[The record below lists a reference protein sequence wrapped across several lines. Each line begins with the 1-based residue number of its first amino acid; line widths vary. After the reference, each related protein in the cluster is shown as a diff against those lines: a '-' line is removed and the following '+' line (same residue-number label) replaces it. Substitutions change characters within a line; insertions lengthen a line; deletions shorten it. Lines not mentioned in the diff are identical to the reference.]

1 MINIVLNEKTEP
13 LRYLILDLALYN
25 QINNVTL
32 EVGTEQT
39 ESDSIFVDTSE
50 CENLEEVMAKFALT
64 IKDMVKK
71 PAKQNPITQVWMDDK
86 YGEEESKDI
95 IGVLET
101 AIEPDVFFALERM
114 RL

>member
-32 EVGTEQT
+32 EVGEVQIDA
-39 ESDSIFVDTSE
+39 DSIFVDTSD
-50 CENLEEVMAKFALT
+50 CENLEEVMAKFALE
-64 IKDMVKK
+64 IKDLVKK
-71 PAKQNPITQVWMDDK
+71 PAKQNVITQIWMDDK
-86 YGEEESKDI
+86 YGEEQSRDI

-101 AIEPDVFFALERM
+101 AIEPDVFFSLERM